1 VGVIVPSV
9 LNARLWEI
17 LGTGAA
23 TPTLIK
29 QGNWI
34 NTAEPQYWLRERSR
48 KAPNDFPRLKI
59 EVGVSGS
66 HSGFA
71 KDETFAVERTDF
83 LDGTDDWEIERV
95 EDVLITIRQRG
106 ELADGVNPL
115 REAVIDDIMRAG
127 PRLQIPDPV
136 YRLGRPGAGI
146 VYTHRQR
153 DTRGDENPQPG
164 TVTEIRFTIICL
176 EMGRASLAP

>member
-48 KAPNDFPRLKI
+48 KAPNDFPSLKI

-83 LDGTDDWEIERV
+83 LDGTDDWEIE
-95 EDVLITIRQRG
+95 
-106 ELADGVNPL
+106 